1 MTLPALRIENLS
13 VGLRGS
19 DGTHHALTSGTSLSL
34 MPARTTAIVGES
46 GCGKSITAL
55 AVLNLLRHPLGILG
69 GRILLAL
76 DDGEVDIAALSP
88 TADRMRDLRGRHV
101 SMIFQDPLT
110 ALDPV
115 YTIGNQIGESLRR
128 HFGMSRRDAFDRSVE
143 LLRLVGIPSPEK
155 RVRDYPF
162 RLSGGMRQRAM
173 IAMAIACEPR
183 VLVADEPTTAL
194 DVTVQ
199 AQILDLLRELRDRLG
214 MATLFITHDL
224 GVVAEMAEDVV
235 VMYRGKVVER
245 ASAVQLF
252 AAPAHPYTR
261 GLLASLPPLD
271 GRRDRLTPIP
281 GQVRPPDASEPGCPF
296 ADRCGFAMPICRD
309 APPPVV
315 RLEEG
320 HEAACVLL
328 VREGANAP

>member
-1 MTLPALRIENLS
+1 MTRPALRIENLS
-13 VGLRGS
+13 VGLHMSGKK
-19 DGTHHALTSGTSLSL
+19 DLALTSGTSLSL
-34 MPARTTAIVGES
+34 MPGRTTAIVGES

-55 AVLNLLRHPLGILG
+55 AVLNLLRHPLGILN
-69 GRILLAL
+69 GRIALAL
-76 DDGEVDIAALSP
+76 DGGEVDIASLPP
-88 TADRMRDLRGRHV
+88 TSDRMRNLRGRHV
-101 SMIFQDPLT
+101 SMVFQDPLT

-115 YTIGNQIGESLRR
+115 YTIGNQISEGLRR
-128 HFGMSRRDAFDRSVE
+128 HLAMSRRDAFDRAVE

-155 RVRDYPF
+155 RANDYPF
-162 RLSGGMRQRAM
+162 QLSGGMRQRAM
-173 IAMAIACEPR
+173 IAMAISCEPR

-252 AAPAHPYTR
+252 AAPSHPYTR

-271 GRRDRLTPIP
+271 GRSERLTPIA

-296 ADRCGFAMPICRD
+296 ADRCTFAMPACRE

-328 VREGANAP
+328 TREGASVS